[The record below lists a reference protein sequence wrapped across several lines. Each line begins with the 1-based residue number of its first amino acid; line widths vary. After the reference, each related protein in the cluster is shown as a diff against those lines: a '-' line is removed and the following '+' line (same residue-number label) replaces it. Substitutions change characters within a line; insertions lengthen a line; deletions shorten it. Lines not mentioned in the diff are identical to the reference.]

1 MRHSPLDA
9 VAARPR
15 CRSGAGVLV
24 GGVALTLALL
34 ASILLRLLPNAAVPS
49 ISHIG
54 AGNVTDTRLHVQAD
68 LEFIPIQSNATEPS
82 MEIRNLPGLGGS
94 TPLHG
99 QWDGYA
105 AFVALPSGRIDS
117 AQLRP
122 IFTVLEPMGGCTF
135 SIWPFE

>member
-1 MRHSPLDA
+1 MRPSSLDA

-15 CRSGAGVLV
+15 CRSSAGVLV

-34 ASILLRLLPNAAVPS
+34 ASLLLRLRPNAAVPS

-54 AGNVTDTRLHVQAD
+54 ASNVTDTRIQAD

-105 AFVALPSGRIDS
+105 AFVTLPSGRIDS

>member
-1 MRHSPLDA
+1 MRPSSLDA

-15 CRSGAGVLV
+15 CRSSAGVLV

-34 ASILLRLLPNAAVPS
+34 ASLLLRLRPNAAVPS

-54 AGNVTDTRLHVQAD
+54 ASNVTDTRIQAD